1 MQHPVKKKIRRS
13 RRWLPVCLVL
23 LTLALAA
30 AFVLL
35 LPVIRDRFPAQT
47 PPFES
52 VQSTVRT
59 LASRDSSQMESIVI
73 YPDGQTGY
81 TLRMQ
86 NGVLMLDR
94 AGEMIA
100 IDEDYQTDILNAVTQ
115 INVQDTVTE
124 NAAEV
129 AEHLQAMGFDHP
141 QCKAVVRYADG
152 SEETFEVGSLVYG
165 GTDYYFR
172 WSGVDGIYTCHS
184 GILETFTM
192 TPNLLIPFEQPQ
204 VYGSLLKSLSLSNRN
219 GECAFQFENG
229 LSGQLTL
236 PCTYPL
242 TDDTAQ
248 TLITAAENFR
258 LGAYEA
264 PLTEENRTAYGFD
277 QPLCIVAMVQAEGM
291 GSAVSEDGTLT
302 AAAIP
307 AQTLEFVIGRAEGDF
322 FYTCAYQD
330 DVYLISRFLVETL
343 VQADW
348 QTLISRTPAA
358 MGDNLL
364 SYIVFETSETTVEIQ
379 ITRTESVL
387 ANNELERDADG
398 NIVYLTTVKVNGK
411 EAPQEQLDVLL
422 DRLNAFSV
430 EGSIPD
436 DAVIDSE
443 PRWRIT
449 LITETGRTR
458 VLEGFRLDVFSDAVA
473 VDGVI
478 CHYVYD
484 EAIDVLMTG
493 LV

>member
-1 MQHPVKKKIRRS
+1 M
-13 RRWLPVCLVL
+13 CLVL

-35 LPVIRDRFPAQT
+35 LPLIRDRYPAQT

-59 LASRDSSQMESIVI
+59 LASRDSSQMDSIVI

-81 TLRMQ
+81 TLLMQ

-100 IDEDYQTDILNAVTQ
+100 IDADYQTDILNALTQ

-172 WSGVDGIYTCHS
+172 WSGADGIYTCHS

-291 GSAVSEDGTLT
+291 GSAVSENGTGMDPGKRIFADAGICDWSCRGGFL
-302 AAAIP
+302 
-307 AQTLEFVIGRAEGDF
+307 LYLCLSGR
-322 FYTCAYQD
+322 C
-330 DVYLISRFLVETL
+330 
-343 VQADW
+343 
-348 QTLISRTPAA
+348 
-358 MGDNLL
+358 L
-364 SYIVFETSETTVEIQ
+364 SDQPLSGGNTGAG
-379 ITRTESVL
+379 RL
-387 ANNELERDADG
+387 ADADFPYTRG
-398 NIVYLTTVKVNGK
+398 DGGQ
-411 EAPQEQLDVLL
+411 P
-422 DRLNAFSV
+422 AF
-430 EGSIPD
+430 
-436 DAVIDSE
+436 
-443 PRWRIT
+443 
-449 LITETGRTR
+449 LYC
-458 VLEGFRLDVFSDAVA
+458 F
-473 VDGVI
+473 
-478 CHYVYD
+478 
-484 EAIDVLMTG
+484 
-493 LV
+493 